1 MADLSLKYLLFGED
15 RTASKSIK
23 GVGSQAQT
31 TAGMVHNGIGKI
43 GSIVGGEIGD
53 MIDRVTAGFDSIG
66 EHQKG
71 MGAKIAAGGVAIA
84 GLGMAVQAVGSAD
97 SAATAQLGAAIK
109 AQGGDISD
117 YKDQIEAATKK
128 QENFG
133 HTADDTSLALAA
145 LTEATG
151 SPTKALSEM
160 SLVADLAAAKHTSL
174 ADASTMVTRVLAGKG
189 ARTLAMYGITM
200 DSAKTATSALTSATK
215 QHETALTTLDK
226 ARQKLTDLETVDH
239 GKKKLTIADQI
250 ALRNAHDNVTK
261 ALAGVKSSTEK
272 MKSAQD
278 VANKSTHAADDATT
292 KLAEKL
298 KGQAAAAVDSFTGR
312 LDVMRVKAT
321 DAAAQFGQKFGPAIT
336 MAGVAVTALGTVV
349 EILRGRQVAAAA
361 ATAAM
366 AAAQALETTATG
378 VATTAVIANNVA
390 WYANPITWVIAG
402 IIALVAAVYLIATKT
417 TWFQTVWEYMTGAI
431 GASWRWL
438 WNSVLAPVIRFI
450 LNGFATVT
458 SAIGHVLL
466 ALGHIPGFGWAT
478 TAGNRMLGA
487 ANQARN
493 LANGIR
499 NIPRNLPVNVAF
511 SGNFSWLGQQVAS
524 ALGNVNKLAAL
535 AGRRASGG
543 PVMAGSAYLV
553 GENGPEVFVPGSSGG
568 IIPNGGGGSPTG
580 GGGSGGSS
588 TPLVVQFM
596 LDGRVL
602 HQSLLALKRTTGGG
616 LALG

>member
-23 GVGSQAQT
+23 GVGKQAQS

-71 MGAKIAAGGVAIA
+71 MGAKIAAGGVALA
-84 GLGMAVQAVGSAD
+84 GIGAAVQAVGSAD
-97 SAATAQLGAAIK
+97 AAATGQLGAAIK

-117 YKDQIEAATKK
+117 YRDEIEKAIKK
-128 QENFG
+128 QETFG

-174 ADASTMVTRVLAGKG
+174 ADASTMVARVLAGRG
-189 ARTLAMYGITM
+189 MRVLGMYGITM
-200 DSAKTATSALTSATK
+200 DSAKVATSALTSATK
-215 QHETALTTLDK
+215 NHETALTTLDK
-226 ARQKLTDLETVDH
+226 ARQKLTDLETIDH
-239 GKKKLTIADQI
+239 GKKKLTIGDQI

-278 VANKSTHAADDATT
+278 LANKATHAADDATG

-312 LDVMRVKAT
+312 LNVMRVKAT

-378 VATTAVIANNVA
+378 VATGAVIANNVA

-417 TWFQTVWEYMTGAI
+417 TWFQTVWQYMTSSLA
-431 GASWRWL
+431 AAWRWL
-438 WNSVLAPVIRFI
+438 WNSILAPIIRFV
-450 LNGFATVT
+450 LNGFASITDGIANML
-458 SAIGHVLL
+458 SI
-466 ALGHIPGFGWAT
+466 LGNLPNFGWAKV
-478 TAGNRMLGA
+478 AADKMAGA
-487 ANQARN
+487 AAKAHA
-493 LANGIR
+493 LANGIKD
-499 NIPRNLPVNVAF
+499 IPRNVPVNVRF
-511 SGNFSWLGQQVAS
+511 TGNFSWLGQQVAS
-524 ALGNVNKLAAL
+524 ALGNVNKLAAMSH
-535 AGRRASGG
+535 RASGG
-543 PVMAGSAYLV
+543 PVTAGTAYLV

-568 IIPNGGGGSPTG
+568 IIPNGGRGSPA
-580 GGGSGGSS
+580 GGGSGGASQ
-588 TPLVVQFM
+588 PLVVQFM